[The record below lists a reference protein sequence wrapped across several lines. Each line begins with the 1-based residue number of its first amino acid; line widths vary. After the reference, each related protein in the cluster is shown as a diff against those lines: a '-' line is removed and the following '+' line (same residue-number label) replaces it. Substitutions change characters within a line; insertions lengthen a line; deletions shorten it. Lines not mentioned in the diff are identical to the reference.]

1 MKLYNKRW
9 LQFSHCE
16 LSIYMNN
23 IPATC
28 AYGVSI
34 SHWYDIPWKTV
45 ASKKEANEPRVPSC
59 YDDVVT
65 AIVFWSPYDDQS
77 ACYMGENGSEKV
89 VNKYQYSWTI
99 TFLENSD
106 FVTSF
111 YEVGVKLTLTMLNMV
126 RNVWVI
132 LRQLLQ

>member
-1 MKLYNKRW
+1 
-9 LQFSHCE
+9 
-16 LSIYMNN
+16 
-23 IPATC
+23 
-28 AYGVSI
+28 
-34 SHWYDIPWKTV
+34 
-45 ASKKEANEPRVPSC
+45 
-59 YDDVVT
+59 
-65 AIVFWSPYDDQS
+65 
-77 ACYMGENGSEKV
+77 MGENGPEKV

-132 LRQLLQ
+132 LW